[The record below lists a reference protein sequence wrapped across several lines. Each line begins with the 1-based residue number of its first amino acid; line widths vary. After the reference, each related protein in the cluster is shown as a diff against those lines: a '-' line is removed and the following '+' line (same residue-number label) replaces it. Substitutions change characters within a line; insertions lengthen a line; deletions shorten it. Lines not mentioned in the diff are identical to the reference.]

1 VSDGTSPP
9 RWLAPC
15 GLGVALTAVA
25 LWLRVPPLDPP
36 SLWLDDL
43 WVVAPSRAT
52 SVGDALEMMV
62 TAPGFSALANL
73 LPWLVGPASWAAQLL
88 PFLAGVAAPAVAL
101 AVGRWMG
108 WGWPASAATATV
120 MAVAPEHLLYSTRV
134 KQYTLEALVGLALLG
149 LAWAVVER
157 RSSAWWLAAA
167 AVGATVLSGSAG
179 TFAGAVLGAACVV
192 AVVSHGGRLRELAAP
207 AGAFGAFAVLWWVV
221 YLRTHVPEGL
231 RDFWRDEFLR
241 VDEGPRVLLL
251 DVRDSLSRTA
261 EGFVPVDPAW
271 FWLLL
276 ALVALVVW
284 IPRLAV
290 LVLAPVGVAVLLA
303 ALHQAPLGVGRTEVY
318 LLPAAAV
325 AVGGSVHGLTLR
337 RALWARGASAAVAVG
352 LCAAL
357 LVGALE
363 QGRRDQAYPHEDVR
377 GFIEEA
383 QAGLGASGQLVLVYP
398 ATRWAWA
405 IYSGRPFEPVRSSS
419 SPTGFDL
426 EMPAAGLHVL
436 RPHRD
441 DPEAYGAELEAAVE
455 GQERVVFIASHWQ
468 ADITAIEAWFPAHG
482 WAEVTREATEGGRR
496 VEYRRT
502 A

>member
-1 VSDGTSPP
+1 MLGT
-9 RWLAPC
+9 
-15 GLGVALTAVA
+15 ALTALAV
-25 LWLRVPPLDPP
+25 WLRVPPLRPP

-43 WVVAPSRAT
+43 WVIAPSGAA
-52 SVGDALEMMV
+52 SVGDVLDMMV

-88 PFLAGVAAPAVAL
+88 PFAAGVAAPVVAL

-108 WGWPASAATATV
+108 WGWPASAAAATV
-120 MAVAPEHLLYSTRV
+120 MVVAPEHLLYSTRV
-134 KQYTLEALVGLALLG
+134 KQYTLEALVGLVLLG

-157 RSSAWWLAAA
+157 RSSAWWLAVGAM
-167 AVGATVLSGSAG
+167 GATVLSGSAG
-179 TFAGAVLGAACVV
+179 TFAGAVLGAACCV
-192 AVVSHGGRLRELAAP
+192 AVLSDRRRLRELAAP
-207 AGAFGAFAVLWWVV
+207 AGAFGAFAVLWWLV

-231 RDFWRDEFLR
+231 RDFWQDEFLV

-251 DVRDSLSRTA
+251 DLRDSLSRTA
-261 EGFVPVDPAW
+261 DGFLPVDPAW

-276 ALVALVVW
+276 VLVALAAW

-325 AVGGSVHGLTLR
+325 AIGGAVHGLRLH
-337 RALWARGASAAVAVG
+337 RAAWAPGASAAAVG
-352 LCAAL
+352 LCATL
-357 LVGALE
+357 LVGGLR
-363 QGRRDQAYPHEDVR
+363 QGLRDEAYPHEDVR
-377 GFIEEA
+377 GFIEAAE
-383 QAGLGASGQLVLVYP
+383 AGLGAPGELVLVYP

-405 IYSGRPFEPVRSSS
+405 AYSGRPFEPVGSSS

-426 EMPAAGLHVL
+426 EMPAPGLHVL

-441 DPEAYGAELEAAVE
+441 DPDAYAAELETAVR

-468 ADITAIEAWFPAHG
+468 ADIAAIETWFPAHG
-482 WAEVTREATEGGRR
+482 WTEVRRDTTEGGRR
-496 VEYRRT
+496 VEYRR